1 MSSGGKLLMCFLMEE
16 IYVGMRSL
24 AKAKPLI
31 LCTDTRLH
39 RNLLTPSLLEYSY
52 VLIPTNVKE
61 KLKKKLDM
69 KGDSL
74 FLITAVAQELL
85 PLREMRQ
92 EPGVDHP
99 DLERWRNLLQ
109 R

>member
-1 MSSGGKLLMCFLMEE
+1 MCFLMEE

-52 VLIPTNVKE
+52 VYLQKVKE

-69 KGDSL
+69 KGNCL
-74 FLITAVAQELL
+74 FLITAVA
-85 PLREMRQ
+85 
-92 EPGVDHP
+92 
-99 DLERWRNLLQ
+99 
-109 R
+109 